1 MKRGK
6 TRVTKSQ
13 LVLVLNLIEVADDQ
27 FWYLNRDTLVSF
39 YFNLLGFSSYK
50 SLCCETCSLK
60 GLMEMTVRDIVWRH
74 DQH

>member
-13 LVLVLNLIEVADDQ
+13 LVLVLNLIEVADEQ

-39 YFNLLGFSSYK
+39 YFNLL
-50 SLCCETCSLK
+50 
-60 GLMEMTVRDIVWRH
+60 EMTVRDIVRPH
-74 DQH
+74 DQHYDRVIKCK